1 MPDQYGRP
9 TASERWMRGA
19 KKKAQ
24 RAALQNKIRKAE
36 RKLNRATDELSRGML
51 KFGRG
56 VEEAHR
62 MATDFADS
70 LVPPRSYR
78 WDARGA
84 ANRPVADYRPPV
96 EDRRGYMP
104 ITRGPDLRRQPQP
117 NELPWRPMTQAE
129 MEPHSG
135 ILREFEEY
143 HRQKAMPLPQSHTN
157 PRTPYDPEP
166 VSYTH
171 LRAHET

>member
-1 MPDQYGRP
+1 
-9 TASERWMRGA
+9 MRGA
-19 KKKAQ
+19 KKKAK

-36 RKLNRATDELSRGML
+36 RKLNRATDELNRGML
-51 KFGRG
+51 KFGGG
-56 VEEAHR
+56 VEEAQR

-104 ITRGPDLRRQPQP
+104 ITRGTDLRRLPQP
-117 NELPWRPMTQAE
+117 NELPSRPM
-129 MEPHSG
+129 SG
-135 ILREFEEY
+135 MGYPGVLRELEEY

-166 VSYTH
+166 APYIPPGGGYSIPVPWQ
-171 LRAHET
+171 R